1 MPNAPKIENCDRLL
15 LVEGYSDLLFYAELL
30 KALGRHEGVF
40 IKPVTGR
47 SNLTVNL
54 DTFLTPQLLAEKT
67 AIGLIVDA
75 DTNAQGISDSL
86 SGVLSKVTGQVVSAG
101 NWTNGKPRIGFFV
114 VPDGSSSGEIES
126 LVWQAWAGDPANSRS
141 RQCVE
146 SYVGCMNEAGF
157 QPHSPHK
164 GLISSLLAIRYDED
178 PRLGPGARGARE
190 GIFDFTRPEYN
201 PLKTF
206 LSKL

>member
-1 MPNAPKIENCDRLL
+1 MPTIPKIENCDRLL
-15 LVEGYSDLLFYAELL
+15 LVEGYSDLQFYKKLL
-30 KALGRHEGVF
+30 KELGRYDGVF
-40 IKPVTGR
+40 IKPGMGR
-47 SNLTVNL
+47 SNLTVYL
-54 DTFLTPQLLAEKT
+54 DNFLTPQVLAEKT

-75 DTNAQGISDSL
+75 DANAQGISDSL
-86 SGVLSKVTGQVVSAG
+86 SGVLSKVTGQAVSAG

-126 LVWQAWAGDPANSRS
+126 LVWQAWSGDPANARP
-141 RQCVE
+141 RECVE
-146 SYVGCMNEAGF
+146 SYVGCMSKVGF

-178 PRLGPGARGARE
+178 PRLGPGARE
-190 GIFDFTRPEYN
+190 GIFDFNRPEYN